1 MERSNY
7 EQMKRKMQ
15 AHFLEY
21 DQAVMI
27 RRFCLNHDE
36 SFLYIRF
43 VDRKYRISRRTGLV
57 EWLDDHPHEADY
69 NEAMTIYD
77 VLCDSREGC
86 ALSGEFV
93 PVSVLSRLATSQLG
107 HGSMFDG
114 DAGCFAGRTEA
125 LSAACEQLGGIR
137 VGQADVG
144 YQLNLFDFLPVR
156 LAFWDADEEFP
167 PSLNLLWD
175 RNLLDFMHYETSF
188 FAAGH
193 LFRRLRELMDENMR
207 QK

>member
-1 MERSNY
+1 MEKSNY

-15 AHFLEY
+15 THFLEY
-21 DQAVMI
+21 DQAAMI
-27 RRFCLNHDE
+27 RRFCLKHDKD
-36 SFLYIRF
+36 FLYIRF
-43 VDRKYRISRRTGLV
+43 VSRVYRINRMSGMV
-57 EWLDDHPHEADY
+57 EWLDECAHEADY

-86 ALSGEFV
+86 KISGDFV
-93 PVSVLSRLATSQLG
+93 PVSVLSRLATSQPG
-107 HGSMFDG
+107 HGSMFDR
-114 DAGCFAGRTEA
+114 DAQYFSGRTDA
-125 LSAACEQLGGIR
+125 LSAACERLGGVP

-144 YQLNLFDFLPVR
+144 YQLNLFDFFPVR
-156 LAFWDADEEFP
+156 LTFWDADDEFS

-193 LFRRLRELMDENMR
+193 LFRRLREMMDGE
-207 QK
+207 